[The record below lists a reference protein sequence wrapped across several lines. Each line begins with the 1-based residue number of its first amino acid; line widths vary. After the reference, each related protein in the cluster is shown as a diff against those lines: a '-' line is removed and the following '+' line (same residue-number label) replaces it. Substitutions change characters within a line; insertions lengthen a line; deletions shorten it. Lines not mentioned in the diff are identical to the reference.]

1 MNRQGAATEAR
12 PGSTSLSIVTVHL
25 NDFEAL
31 QRTRDSLQPLL
42 ESRLAEWI
50 MVDGG
55 SMPGGP
61 REASIMAAAQLK
73 ADRFITEPDRGIYD
87 AMNKG
92 IALASGDYL
101 LFLNAGDL
109 LHPDFRADILLEE
122 LHEQAPDMAWGE
134 CFDIDRTGRQYR
146 RRPRGTAWLRLGMPV
161 SHQAIFF
168 SRRILPTPAYDT
180 RYRYAADYDLLCRLL
195 AGGARILHLDQPV
208 CVFDLEGRSSRNK
221 RVALNEESEV
231 RRQRLETSWLMDGV
245 IRRAKLAVWGLSS
258 LLPMSRAA
266 WRRRL

>member
-1 MNRQGAATEAR
+1 MNRRGTATEARQGAA
-12 PGSTSLSIVTVHL
+12 SLSIVTVHL

-31 QRTRDSLQPLL
+31 ERTRDSLQPLL
-42 ESRLAEWI
+42 ESRLVEWI
-50 MVDGG
+50 VVDGESTPSG
-55 SMPGGP
+55 L
-61 REASIMAAAQLK
+61 RETSIMAAVRLQ
-73 ADRFITEPDRGIYD
+73 ADRFLAEPDRGIYD

-92 IALASGDYL
+92 IDLASGDYL

-109 LHPDFRADILLEE
+109 LHPDFRVDILLEI

-146 RRPRGTAWLRLGMPV
+146 RRPRSAAWLRIGMPV

-168 SRRILPTPAYDT
+168 GRRILPSPAYDT
-180 RYRYAADYDLLCRLL
+180 RYRYAADYDLLCHLL
-195 AGGARILHLDQPV
+195 ADGAQILQLDQPV
-208 CVFDLEGRSSRNK
+208 CVFDLEGRSSQNK
-221 RVALNEESEV
+221 RAALDEESEV

-245 IRRAKLAVWGLSS
+245 IRRAKLVVWGLSS